1 MLMLTNGG
9 EYARYF
15 LAVQVI
21 RSLFFVRVA
30 AHHGQPFVLVP
41 HLRVTI

>member
-9 EYARYF
+9 DYAIYF
-15 LAVQVI
+15 LVVQVI

-30 AHHGQPFVLVP
+30 AHHGKPTVLIP

>member
-1 MLMLTNGG
+1 MLMLTNFGD
-9 EYARYF
+9 YARYF
-15 LAVQVI
+15 LVVQVI

-30 AHHGQPFVLVP
+30 ANHGQPLVLIP

>member
-9 EYARYF
+9 DYAIYF

-30 AHHGQPFVLVP
+30 PNHGKPFVLVP
-41 HLRVTI
+41 HLRVTV